1 LDIDNSE
8 KYLNTKVP
16 PSGAEGAIIMKI
28 EAYQISEVI
37 NLKKFRNEYA
47 SQPLIFNNSELFYK
61 QDENKYCYLLSYGI
75 VVFASF
81 TDLEKSEFLK
91 FVKGYIEDEVLKQYE
106 EHFNLQTDPAVSVVL
121 NYNSITVSEIT
132 DDTIRIVMLNIGQS
146 VALDHYE
153 DLTLEIF
160 NDSREITDELE
171 KTGTFKY
178 SKRDLL
184 KFIGR
189 TINIKNSIIDNL
201 YIFDAPEEVW
211 ENEHLERIDKG
222 LKKTFDLKMRYQDI
236 DYKLKIV
243 QDNLRL
249 FTDLLQNRESTR
261 LEWIVIILILI
272 EVFDIL
278 IKKLLD

>member
-1 LDIDNSE
+1 
-8 KYLNTKVP
+8 
-16 PSGAEGAIIMKI
+16 MKI

-47 SQPLIFNNSELFYK
+47 SQPLLFNNSELFYK
-61 QDENKYCYLLSYGI
+61 PDSDKYCYLLSYGV
-75 VVFASF
+75 VVFAGF
-81 TDLEKSEFLK
+81 NDLGKSEFLK
-91 FVKGYIEDEVLKQYE
+91 FLKGYIEDEIQSKYDE
-106 EHFNLQTDPAVSVVL
+106 SFDLQTDASVSVVL
-121 NYNSITVSEIT
+121 KYNSITVSEIT

-160 NDSREITDELE
+160 KDSQVITDELE

-178 SKRDLL
+178 SKKDLL

-201 YIFDAPEEVW
+201 YIFDAPDVVW

-243 QDNLRL
+243 QENLTL

-278 IKKLLD
+278 IKKFIE